1 MPNKSKKSRSQASPQ
16 IYNRAEPKLMAVLLT
31 IVFASAVAYLVIKV
45 THAATRVDLNPAAAR
60 ENPNGQTPPIQ

>member
-1 MPNKSKKSRSQASPQ
+1 MPNKPKRSRSQASPQ

-45 THAATRVDLNPAAAR
+45 THAATKALHPAAAM
-60 ENPNGQTPPIQ
+60 EDQNGQTPPVQ